1 MAGNGA
7 SGKRDE
13 SLQRE
18 LCKKIR
24 HKEIRKIEGR
34 SHKERSVWFGL
45 GMFGVVGWSVA
56 IPTLVGVALG
66 VWIDLKWPSRYSWS
80 LMLLIIGIILG
91 CLNAWFWVT
100 RERRMIEEERKEQEC
115 A

>member
-7 SGKRDE
+7 SGKKDE
-13 SLQRE
+13 SLQQK
-18 LCKKIR
+18 LCEKVR
-24 HKEIRKIEGR
+24 AKEIRKIKAR

-100 RERRMIEEERKEQEC
+100 RERRMIEEERKEQDC

>member
-7 SGKRDE
+7 SGKKDE
-13 SLQRE
+13 SLQQK
-18 LCKKIR
+18 LCKKVR
-24 HKEIRKIEGR
+24 AKEIRKIKAR
-34 SHKERSVWFGL
+34 SHKETSVWFGL